1 MKKINQELIALF
13 DKYGS
18 DRRRALR
25 ENKKLS
31 YLYALADL
39 RENLLDWCQ
48 FDPEQQALQ
57 IGADAGAL
65 TGLLARRLSSVTVLD
80 ASEENLEVV
89 RRRFQTEPELAAKIR
104 YVCADVET
112 YAVKAEKRG
121 GAYGYVMLIGG
132 LTAADKAGRAAQMT
146 AAKQL
151 LSAHGTLIAAASNWF
166 GVKYMAGAERETGAL
181 SWNEMKQ
188 LLPGGEF
195 YYPMPDYRTAGEIFS
210 DAYLPKK
217 GDLTGVLPV
226 YDCPQYMLMDMGA
239 ALDAACEDGR
249 FPEFANAFLVFWQR
263 QAAPEAENASQ
274 DVIYVKYNRTREDRF
289 QIRTEIREKNGTRE
303 VWKTALYPEG
313 KAHIQSFEEKYQ
325 VLDRQNP
332 SLKLAKPELQDEG
345 MTAVFPY
352 LEGKTRAEL
361 LGEILTA
368 QGADAEVSAIRAAM
382 DEIYSIRPEER
393 KPFAVTPEFIKVFNA
408 LGELDS
414 YRDKETEN
422 GGGWASL
429 AAAPPTLTPF
439 LKICW

>member
-80 ASEENLEVV
+80 VSEENLEVV

-112 YAVKAEKRG
+112 YAREAEKCG
-121 GAYGYVMLIGG
+121 GTYGYVVLIGD
-132 LTAADKAGRAAQMT
+132 LTAADRAGRAAQMT

-274 DVIYVKYNRTREDRF
+274 DVIYVKYNRTREDCF

-303 VWKTALYPEG
+303 VWKTAL
-313 KAHIQSFEEKYQ
+313 S
-325 VLDRQNP
+325 NP
-332 SLKLAKPELQDEG
+332 PSGQISPKREA
-345 MTAVFPY
+345 
-352 LEGKTRAEL
+352 R
-361 LGEILTA
+361 
-368 QGADAEVSAIRAAM
+368 
-382 DEIYSIRPEER
+382 
-393 KPFAVTPEFIKVFNA
+393 
-408 LGELDS
+408 
-414 YRDKETEN
+414 
-422 GGGWASL
+422 
-429 AAAPPTLTPF
+429 
-439 LKICW
+439 

>member
-80 ASEENLEVV
+80 VSEENLEVV
-89 RRRFQTEPELAAKIR
+89 RRRFKTEPELAAKIR

-112 YAVKAEKRG
+112 YAREAEKCG
-121 GAYGYVMLIGG
+121 GTYGYVVLIGD
-132 LTAADKAGRAAQMT
+132 LTAADRAGRAAQMT

-274 DVIYVKYNRTREDRF
+274 EIGRASCRER
-289 QIRTEIREKNGTRE
+289 
-303 VWKTALYPEG
+303 V
-313 KAHIQSFEEKYQ
+313 
-325 VLDRQNP
+325 
-332 SLKLAKPELQDEG
+332 
-345 MTAVFPY
+345 
-352 LEGKTRAEL
+352 
-361 LGEILTA
+361 
-368 QGADAEVSAIRAAM
+368 
-382 DEIYSIRPEER
+382 
-393 KPFAVTPEFIKVFNA
+393 
-408 LGELDS
+408 
-414 YRDKETEN
+414 
-422 GGGWASL
+422 
-429 AAAPPTLTPF
+429 
-439 LKICW
+439 

>member
-80 ASEENLEVV
+80 VSEENLEVV
-89 RRRFQTEPELAAKIR
+89 RRRFKTEPELAAKIR

-112 YAVKAEKRG
+112 YAREAEKCG
-121 GAYGYVMLIGG
+121 GTYGYVVLIGD
-132 LTAADKAGRAAQMT
+132 LTAADRAGRAAQMT

-166 GVKYMAGAERETGAL
+166 GVKYMAGAEREKGAL

-239 ALDAACEDGR
+239 ALDAAC
-249 FPEFANAFLVFWQR
+249 
-263 QAAPEAENASQ
+263 
-274 DVIYVKYNRTREDRF
+274 
-289 QIRTEIREKNGTRE
+289 
-303 VWKTALYPEG
+303 
-313 KAHIQSFEEKYQ
+313 
-325 VLDRQNP
+325 
-332 SLKLAKPELQDEG
+332 
-345 MTAVFPY
+345 
-352 LEGKTRAEL
+352 
-361 LGEILTA
+361 
-368 QGADAEVSAIRAAM
+368 
-382 DEIYSIRPEER
+382 
-393 KPFAVTPEFIKVFNA
+393 
-408 LGELDS
+408 
-414 YRDKETEN
+414 
-422 GGGWASL
+422 
-429 AAAPPTLTPF
+429 
-439 LKICW
+439 